1 MAERGQRLQPKT
13 LAPKVMRERRN
24 CGWYLEN
31 LPSKRLP
38 KSSRLTLNSRH
49 WVFVKEGLDDFRKD
63 RPPHQGPKDAFL
75 PLIHHGAPNA
85 TPKRRQSRLP
95 TGTTLLSKLSKAGK
109 TFLEEVEAKDDVLHP
124 LALYPQIKEA
134 LPAELL
140 LKVLEVLDPE
150 RKLEDAWACCRD
162 TRELMK
168 EPTKLVEERSS
179 QVCPPK
185 KMLMSRSG
193 QWLCEEKPSKVDSL
207 YKDSLLHDDIHRGV
221 SNFCHWAADLGSSTI
236 EEEFVLQQF
245 DIDYQTRRSCDELHR
260 LRLTQDKPCISG
272 PPSQQE
278 RCGHGIKPP
287 SSGRANPQQ
296 PKRVR
301 MRYGAWYLNT
311 NLWKRQRADEPLVDP
326 RVSPKAQDSNFG
338 KQVCTQAE
346 LLADLRGTA
355 AFKDFVLS
363 RGYRMPR
370 FLEKIYAE
378 EEKSKSENI
387 KTPKKL
393 TETERNS
400 GRR

>member
-13 LAPKVMRERRN
+13 LAPKLMRERRN

-63 RPPHQGPKDAFL
+63 CPPHQGPKDAFL

-85 TPKRRQSRLP
+85 TPKGRQSRLP
-95 TGTTLLSKLSKAGK
+95 TGTTLSKLSKAGK
-109 TFLEEVEAKDDVLHP
+109 TFLEEVEAKATQHP

-207 YKDSLLHDDIHRGV
+207 YKDSLLHDDIRRGV

-236 EEEFVLQQF
+236 EEEFILQQF
-245 DIDYQTRRSCDELHR
+245 DIDYQTRCSCDELHR
-260 LRLTQDKPCISG
+260 LRLTQDKPCING
-272 PPSQQE
+272 PPPHRE
-278 RCGHGIKPP
+278 RCGHGIKPR

-311 NLWKRQRADEPLVDP
+311 KLWKRQRADEPLVDP
-326 RVSPKAQDSNFG
+326 RVSPKAQDSNFE
-338 KQVCTQAE
+338 KQLQEQEE
-346 LLADLRGTA
+346 LLADLCGTA

-387 KTPKKL
+387 RTPKKL
-393 TETERNS
+393 TETERNP